1 MLMFL
6 FFLSMFRC
14 DHRVA
19 LFLSLSITVTEW
31 PCWMV
36 LFYEVVY
43 VQQEN
48 TRASLT
54 SPPCSWLA
62 AAVFLFFTDLFTFFN
77 VTKSLESRNREN
89 FRNQLVQSPHV

>member
-1 MLMFL
+1 
-6 FFLSMFRC
+6 MFRC

-54 SPPCSWLA
+54 VPPCSWLA
-62 AAVFLFFTDLFTFFN
+62 AAVFLFFYRSLHFFQCDK
-77 VTKSLESRNREN
+77 VTGE
-89 FRNQLVQSPHV
+89 

>member
-1 MLMFL
+1 
-6 FFLSMFRC
+6 MFRC

-31 PCWMV
+31 PCWTV

-54 SPPCSWLA
+54 VLPCSWLA
-62 AAVFLFFTDLFTFFN
+62 AAVFLFFTDHFTFFQCHKI
-77 VTKSLESRNREN
+77 TGEWKQRE
-89 FRNQLVQSPHV
+89 L